1 MTLFKID
8 GINEY
13 LEVYEDKVVISPKLN
28 YSLQENKMEK
38 SSIIYYEEIF
48 KIDFESAGKFTNG
61 YIHFILKEK
70 LAENVFADIHKEG
83 CLFLFDFFHN
93 EKMADITK
101 IITNKISKQ
110 LVPQIQDTKK
120 MIKELTDIKELHQKG
135 ALTKKQ
141 YDEQMKNL
149 VKKM

>member
-1 MTLFKID
+1 MASFKIE

-13 LEVYEDKVVISPKLN
+13 LEILDDRVVLSPKEK
-28 YSLQENKMEK
+28 YSVHEK
-38 SSIIYYEEIF
+38 NIAHESHILYEQIF

-70 LAENVFADIHKEG
+70 LEENVFADVHKEG

-93 EKMADITK
+93 DKMIDINK
-101 IITNKISKQ
+101 IITNKIGGQAGPQ
-110 LVPQIQDTKK
+110 LPDTKK
-120 MIKELTDIKELHQKG
+120 MIKELTDIKDLHQKG

-141 YDEQMKNL
+141 YDEQVKNL